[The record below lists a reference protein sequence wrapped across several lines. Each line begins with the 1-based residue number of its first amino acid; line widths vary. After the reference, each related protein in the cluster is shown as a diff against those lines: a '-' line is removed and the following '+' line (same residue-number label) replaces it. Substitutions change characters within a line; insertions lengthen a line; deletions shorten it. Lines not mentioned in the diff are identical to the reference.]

1 MRVMR
6 SRASFIGAAMPE
18 RIECID
24 DRFLLIADDP
34 HFTAQGG
41 ILSGRTKDQNIG
53 YCRKISDGGRHR
65 LGGQLRLQLETA
77 LEAARATEA

>member
-6 SRASFIGAAMPE
+6 TRASFIGAAMPE

-24 DRFLLIADDP
+24 DRFLLIANDP

-41 ILSGRTKDQNIG
+41 NPVRPHQGPE
-53 YCRKISDGGRHR
+53 HR
-65 LGGQLRLQLETA
+65 LSSRNI
-77 LEAARATEA
+77 